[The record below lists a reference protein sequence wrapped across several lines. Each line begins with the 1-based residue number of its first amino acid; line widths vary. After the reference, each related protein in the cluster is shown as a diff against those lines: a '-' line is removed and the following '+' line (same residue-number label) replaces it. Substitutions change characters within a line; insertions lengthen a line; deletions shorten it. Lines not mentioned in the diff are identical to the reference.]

1 MLPAVFL
8 SRCDR
13 LSTSFGVYSCPSHY
27 WNEASAFMNLY
38 GSASLVLLFG
48 LFVGL
53 LACLEIG
60 YRIGRNN
67 YRKNHA
73 LAYEGTGTLE
83 GALFALLGL
92 LLGFSF
98 AGATSRLDG
107 RHQLIIHE
115 ANAIETAYS
124 RLDLLPASEQPAL
137 RHLFRDYLDARVQAY
152 EKFAHR
158 EASAQEFARA
168 SEIQQRIWS
177 LGLTA
182 SQADPSRE
190 ATRLLLPA
198 LNDMADVATART
210 IAVELH
216 LPAFIFYLL
225 IVIALLTAVLAGY
238 AMSKRQ
244 SRSWLHILLYSVII
258 SVTIYAIFDFDNP
271 RYGLIK
277 ADAADKALIHLR
289 DSIR

>member
-1 MLPAVFL
+1 
-8 SRCDR
+8 
-13 LSTSFGVYSCPSHY
+13 
-27 WNEASAFMNLY
+27 MNLY
-38 GSASLVLLFG
+38 GSASLALLFG

-53 LACLEIG
+53 LACLELG
-60 YRIGRNN
+60 YRIGRGS
-67 YRKNHA
+67 YRKNQS
-73 LAYEGTGTLE
+73 LAYEGIGTLE

-98 AGATSRLDG
+98 AGATSRLDS

-115 ANAIETAYS
+115 ANAIETAYY
-124 RLDLLPASEQPAL
+124 RLDLLPANEQPAI

-152 EKFAHR
+152 KMFAHQD
-158 EASAQEFARA
+158 ASAQEFARA
-168 SEIQQRIWS
+168 SEIQQQIWS
-177 LGLTA
+177 QALTA
-182 SQADPSRE
+182 SQADSSHN

-210 IAVELH
+210 IALDLH

-225 IVIALLTAVLAGY
+225 ISIALLTAVLAGY

-244 SRSWLHILLYSVII
+244 SRSWLHVLLYAVII
-258 SVTIYAIFDFDNP
+258 STTIYAIFDFDNP

-277 ADAADKALIHLR
+277 ADAADKALLHLR